1 MGKGSGKRPHVSRTG
16 EHHRPW
22 TTSDIRYLREN
33 AGHVPIADLAKHL
46 KRSQQAIRIRASML
60 GISIRCYRRTLVW
73 CDQCA
78 TWRTAL
84 DADGRCPICR
94 LRDQL
99 QAVEGRISDELQAAP
114 EDVRELYARTES
126 LRASA
131 VKSVPM
137 GEWQEGSEYDRQRV
151 QEVYL
156 RNVEEAERATLQR
169 MVDACKTRLKRIRE
183 KRGTNPRKKT
193 R

>member
-16 EHHRPW
+16 EHHTPW
-22 TTSDIRYLREN
+22 TTSDVRYLREN
-33 AGHVPIADLAKHL
+33 AGHVPIAELAKHL

-60 GISIRCYRRTLVW
+60 GISIRCYRRTMVW

-78 TWRTAL
+78 TWRTET

-137 GEWQEGSEYDRQRV
+137 GEWLEGSEYDRQRV
-151 QEVYL
+151 QEIYL